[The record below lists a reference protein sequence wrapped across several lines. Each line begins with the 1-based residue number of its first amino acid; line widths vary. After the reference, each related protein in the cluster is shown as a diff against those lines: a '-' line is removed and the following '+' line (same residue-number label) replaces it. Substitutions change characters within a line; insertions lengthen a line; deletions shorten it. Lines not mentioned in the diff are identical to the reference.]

1 MTGGGN
7 IQYHCKGANVHGIIR
22 VRRRVRQN
30 GVSGKRVVLDGE
42 MSYRKL

>member
-1 MTGGGN
+1 MMGGGN

-22 VRRRVRQN
+22 VRRRVTQN